1 MSVDRQ
7 YGRIIFSCECGE
19 TFEARSR
26 DFYEAVQEL
35 KDNDWLVTK
44 DGDGEWQHWCR
55 QPCEPS
61 T

>member
-1 MSVDRQ
+1 VSVDRQ

-19 TFEARSR
+19 TFEATSR

-44 DGDGEWQHWCR
+44 SEGGDFEHWCR
-55 QPCEPS
+55 QPCEPGE
-61 T
+61 